1 MSVHAIILLKEAVI
15 LMATLNDLSDAVFKK
30 IDGEKKLSKAEMESK
45 YSKGEKKNYKQGI
58 YFLYDDSDNI
68 IYVGKVGDYEKTS
81 LRDRMVGHGSGSHKE
96 KDKDWYDLVK
106 EGKFHQFPSLTNK
119 QLEQIERLM
128 IARLKPRY
136 NDVSIED
143 DEIDEIIKN
152 I

>member
-1 MSVHAIILLKEAVI
+1 MKEAVI

-30 IDGEKKLSKAEMESK
+30 IDDEEKLTKAEMEAK
-45 YSKGEKKNYKQGI
+45 YSRGEKDKYKQGI

-81 LRDRMVGHGSGSHKE
+81 LRDRMVGHGSGSHKK
-96 KDKDWYDLVK
+96 KDSSWYPLVVK
-106 EGKFHQFPSLTNK
+106 GKFHQFSSLTNK
-119 QLEQIERLM
+119 QLEQVERLM
-128 IARLKPRY
+128 IIRLKPRY
-136 NDVSIED
+136 NDAFIGD